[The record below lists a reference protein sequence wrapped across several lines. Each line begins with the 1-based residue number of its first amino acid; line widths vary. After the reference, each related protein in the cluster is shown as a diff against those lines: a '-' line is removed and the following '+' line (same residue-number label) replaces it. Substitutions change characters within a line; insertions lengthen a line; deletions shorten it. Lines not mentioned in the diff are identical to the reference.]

1 MAPAEESKPKSST
14 FSLIIPTY
22 RRPDLAYQAAAS
34 ALRQNRGF
42 DAILV
47 VADGRDDPAL
57 RALADLP
64 VELVAIDH
72 AGVAAARNAGV
83 ARARTD
89 WVCFL
94 DDDDLLHPDYLAQVE
109 SELADAPYLQAMN
122 TWYWSFTESHADEI
136 TATDLDGCLAAESL
150 ANPKHNL
157 SYLEIEGR
165 SYDLL
170 LERLRGSMST
180 AAVERRVLL
189 AAGGFPAGMTSAE
202 DWTMYVNVARF
213 TEWHVVKKRL
223 AFFRDHPGT
232 NTRTRALSN
241 GLMTLS
247 AINSFWESTSLPEP
261 PHRPLRAYRTHY
273 QHVLGWTLAAA
284 TRSGDLASWRQ
295 ALHLARPILPN
306 RRDRLMAVLPERVRR
321 RVTPSR

>member
-1 MAPAEESKPKSST
+1 MAAAGESKPQSRT
-14 FSLIIPTY
+14 FSLVIPTY
-22 RRPDLAYQAAAS
+22 RRPDLAYQAAVS
-34 ALRQNRGF
+34 ALRQHRGF

-57 RALADLP
+57 SALAGLP

-94 DDDDLLHPDYLAQVE
+94 DDDDLLHPDYLSQVE
-109 SELADAPYLQAMN
+109 RELADAPDLQAMN
-122 TWYWSFTESHADEI
+122 TWYWSFAEGQGDEI
-136 TATDLDGCLAAESL
+136 AATDLDGCLAAEPL
-150 ANPKHNL
+150 ASPRRDL
-157 SYLEIEGR
+157 SYLDIEGR
-165 SYDLL
+165 SFDLL

-180 AAVERRVLL
+180 AAIERRVLL
-189 AAGGFPAGMTSAE
+189 AAGGFPVGMTSAE

-213 TEWHVVKKRL
+213 TEWHIVKRRL

-241 GLMTLS
+241 GLMTLR
-247 AINSFWESTSLPEP
+247 AINSFWERTSLPEP
-261 PHRPLRAYRTHY
+261 PHRPLRAYRSHY

-284 TRSGDLASWRQ
+284 TRSGDLTSWRQ
-295 ALHLARPILPN
+295 ALHLARPILPE
-306 RRDRLMAVLPERVRR
+306 RRDRLKAVLPERLRNHL
-321 RVTPSR
+321 TPLR